1 MNKQTLTGFIQKY
14 SLGNNIESVA
24 WGCNNK
30 ILSSSFVTEDKTLMG
45 DVVLKEFDFEDS
57 KIGIY
62 TTSQLIKMLSVL
74 GDDITLSLNKIE
86 DKCVSIKLKDSNT
99 NIDYILADPDV
110 IPKVPTLK
118 DLPEFTTIIKIDNNF
133 INQFI
138 KSYNALSDIDY
149 FTIIDK
155 GNPQL
160 IIGYS
165 SINSNRISYS
175 ITTKS
180 SNDLDHIS
188 FSGDYF
194 KEILI
199 ANKDISDG
207 ILEISS
213 DGLARITFNDSEY
226 KSTYYLI
233 EKQIN

>member
-165 SINSNRISYS
+165 SINSNRISYG